1 MTSISLSGASGSS
14 FVRSVFTCWA
24 CVALAN
30 PKVKINTE
38 RMSFFMLC
46 IASVLSLMC
55 CDNRKVRL
63 RQTANGRANCRFRG
77 IFVKQ
82 FNSIARFKIS
92 HCTPLSL
99 RSSIAKTRDVKLT
112 FIKEMQ
118 HAEFPSCLRF
128 SFTGNKLEK
137 SRKPQLLCVRMSQP
151 RLEQKPWQPLSK
163 LGGCSFARFLNA
175 VEKLMHQRPNPIH
188 FFFQRE
194 MARVEKMKLC
204 TGDISFVEF
213 STLHR
218 KDPIVFAPSD
228 QHGGLLFTEILLP
241 IGIDIQ
247 IPFCVV
253 EDFKL

>member
-1 MTSISLSGASGSS
+1 
-14 FVRSVFTCWA
+14 
-24 CVALAN
+24 
-30 PKVKINTE
+30 
-38 RMSFFMLC
+38 MLC

-63 RQTANGRANCRFRG
+63 RQTVNVARIWRFRE
-77 IFVKQ
+77 IFVEQ

-99 RSSIAKTRDVKLT
+99 RPSIAKTRDVKLT
-112 FIKEMQ
+112 FTQEMQ

-128 SFTGNKLEK
+128 SFTRNKLEK
-137 SRKPQLLCVRMSQP
+137 SRKPSFLCVRMSQP

-194 MARVEKMKLC
+194 MAPC
-204 TGDISFVEF
+204 
-213 STLHR
+213 R
-218 KDPIVFAPSD
+218 KDGAL
-228 QHGGLLFTEILLP
+228 HWGY
-241 IGIDIQ
+241 
-247 IPFCVV
+247 PFCRVQHPPP
-253 EDFKL
+253 